1 RIVQISDTHL
11 SHRRAYAVPNV
22 AAILDWIDA
31 DPPDLVIHTGDV
43 SADDPDDGAERAFAH
58 RFLCEPDRGVAR
70 VPGAARQPRRRRLQ
84 RGLVHARPPRSL
96 PGDVGH

>member
-58 RFLCEPDRGVAR
+58 RFLCEPDRGI
-70 VPGAARQPRRRRLQ
+70 AA
-84 RGLVHARPPRSL
+84 L
-96 PGDVGH
+96 PGNHDVGGFSEDLFTQDRLEAFLATWGTD